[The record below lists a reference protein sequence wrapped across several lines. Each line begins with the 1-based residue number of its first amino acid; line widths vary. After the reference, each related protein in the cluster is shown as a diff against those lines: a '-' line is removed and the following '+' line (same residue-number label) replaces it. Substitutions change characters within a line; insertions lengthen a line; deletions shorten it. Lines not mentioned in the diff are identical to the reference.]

1 VHRPKIA
8 RVHVAL
14 AAAGAALV
22 MSLISAPTRAAAQ
35 ETPKKTET
43 KTGKKMPSFP
53 EMQQMKPM
61 DVMKMMDKDKK
72 GYVTH
77 EEFMKFYE
85 ELFKRLDRDESGTLT
100 PPEFTDRG

>member
-22 MSLISAPTRAAAQ
+22 MSLTAAPTRVAAQ

-43 KTGKKMPSFP
+43 KTGKKMPSMP
-53 EMQQMKPM
+53 ELQKMKPM
-61 DVMKMMDKDKK
+61 DVMHMMDTDKK
-72 GYVTH
+72 GYVTK

-85 ELFKRLDRDESGTLT
+85 DLFKRLDRDESGTLT

>member
-1 VHRPKIA
+1 VHRPSIA

-14 AAAGAALV
+14 AAVGAALV
-22 MSLISAPTRAAAQ
+22 VSLVSAPTQAAAQ
-35 ETPKKTET
+35 ETTKKTET

-53 EMQQMKPM
+53 ELQKMKPM
-61 DVMKMMDKDKK
+61 DVMHMMDTDKK
-72 GYVTH
+72 GYVTK

-85 ELFKRLDRDESGTLT
+85 DLFKRLDRDESGTLT